1 MLKLQINYI
10 VFYLWKSSNMP
21 IFWLFENAYLFA
33 WEVLKKTL
41 SFAFYLYAY
50 FREKKFL
57 FSDVWAIAE
66 ANVGFCVG
74 LTYPPSP
81 IRRILLY
88 LYTYIL
94 HFENCFEF
102 FELLIEGNIAWKFFQ
117 KWLPEENIGFQE
129 RSFQARARFM
139 RDYER
144 FQH

>member
-1 MLKLQINYI
+1 
-10 VFYLWKSSNMP
+10 MP
-21 IFWLFENAYLFA
+21 IFWLFENAYLSA
-33 WEVLKKTL
+33 WEVLKKNPIFCL
-41 SFAFYLYAY
+41 SPI
-50 FREKKFL
+50 RRTSGRKSFL
-57 FSDVWAIAE
+57 FSDALAIAE
-66 ANVGFCVG
+66 AYVGFCVG